1 METKTI
7 NQMLAEARFFSTMKP
22 SHLETLAGCGKL
34 VTYKSG
40 EFLMREGDPAT
51 TFFLIRSGEVG
62 IESYMPS
69 FGPVSIATVAE
80 GGVAGYS
87 WLFPPYRC
95 SFDAHA
101 ITQVHAVA
109 LDGACLRKKAESD
122 HELGY
127 QLLSRFAEIMVQRL
141 QATRRQM
148 LDLYAMRNMP
158 EGTPD
163 VE

>member
-1 METKTI
+1 
-7 NQMLAEARFFSTMKP
+7 MLAEVSFFSLMNP
-22 SHLETLAGCGKL
+22 SHVETIAGCGKL
-34 VTYKSG
+34 VLYQPG

-62 IESYMPS
+62 VESYMPS
-69 FGPVSIATVAE
+69 VGPISIATVEEA
-80 GGVAGYS
+80 GVVGYS

-101 ITQVHAVA
+101 LSQVRAVA
-109 LDGACLRKKAESD
+109 LDGACLRRKAEAD

-141 QATRRQM
+141 RATRRQM
-148 LDLYAMRNMP
+148 LDLYAIRNIP
-158 EGTPD
+158 EGTLD
-163 VE
+163 VR

>member
-1 METKTI
+1 VETKTI